1 MPRRDAFAALGASL
15 LAAGLIAAAASRMPA
30 RAGEADAPSVEAGR
44 RLLAE
49 NQCDGAC
56 HRARANDAD
65 PTAIYRRA
73 GRRVQS
79 REELDRQVAFCVSRL
94 GSMIFSEEIGSVAA
108 ALDHD
113 HYRFD

>member
-1 MPRRDAFAALGASL
+1 MPRRDLAAVS
-15 LAAGLIAAAASRMPA
+15 AAGLVAVGLFAAASRLQV
-30 RAGEADAPSVEAGR
+30 RAGEADPPSVEVGR

-49 NQCDGAC
+49 NNCDGAC

-73 GRRVQS
+73 DRRVQA
-79 REELDRQVAFCVSRL
+79 REELERQVAFCVSRL

>member
-1 MPRRDAFAALGASL
+1 MPRRDAFAAVGASL
-15 LAAGLIAAAASRMPA
+15 LVVGLFAAASRAP
-30 RAGEADAPSVEAGR
+30 RAGEAEVPSIEAGR

-73 GRRVQS
+73 DRRVQS

>member
-1 MPRRDAFAALGASL
+1 MPRRDLVSAVGASL
-15 LAAGLIAAAASRMPA
+15 LAAGLIAAVA
-30 RAGEADAPSVEAGR
+30 RASEADVPSIEVGR
-44 RLLAE
+44 RLLTE

-79 REELDRQVAFCVSRL
+79 REELERQVAFCVSRL